1 MTRTDQQAIAT
12 GLIIALISGTALPL
26 AARADE
32 KGKDDKARQIEARRA
47 AAMAKGAG
55 QQQINTAAPTP
66 GVPGTPG
73 AQTPTGPAPT
83 VIGAQPVELP
93 PPAPGTYRIGPYS
106 EPVDVKLLVD
116 LVAQELQI
124 QVIASDV
131 ALADKKIWLLT
142 HVDVPRER
150 LLEFLGYLLE
160 RNGQYIT
167 READFV
173 WVIKPVTDLQGAPG
187 SDKQSTTQ
195 VLATKGIRPTQLTL
209 AVNNLLQGGGNP
221 QPGVQQA
228 IRVTYLDDL
237 GVMIVNDTPRRIALV
252 QALIDRVAE
261 EQLLLQFTRFE
272 VKHISANTAKAR
284 ILELLGR
291 TQRNVVQAFNPNDPN
306 AAAQA
311 QVQSAGG
318 SSSNL
323 AERLVPEGNSNSLIL
338 RGRPEEKDL
347 VERLLQV
354 VDVVN
359 QLVPRWYPVGPAAS
373 PLAEQAK
380 RQGLGDVTVLQS
392 QRGNQNGFQQG
403 FDPNQQQFAQQ
414 RFGAGSSSGDQTGPV
429 FVLDPEQR
437 GFMYYGTEE
446 QHARVKTLV
455 EEFKEPIQA
464 ERVIYEFYKLRFADA
479 EKTAET
485 IRGMITNTVPAGDSP
500 LIPGQGGSVS
510 SGRGNAAAAL
520 ASAGVNVADGSIGEI
535 VASEQVFVLADKSN
549 NQVVVK
555 APTRLQA
562 QFQRLVERLDQ
573 RRAQVYIDAKVVVV
587 TDNDDFRLAIETQL
601 INAGGTGGAVRTSLQ
616 NGSTTAGT
624 VGAGGILNRPTVNP
638 LSGITAAIIKSDQ
651 IPVIINALQTVTDSR
666 IVASPQILVDDNEE
680 AEISSI
686 EQRAT
691 TTTTQNPTGGPTTSF
706 GGYQDAGPRLK
717 VKPRI
722 STSDLLSLKYEI
734 ELSSFAASTG
744 NTATGI
750 PPDKQENK
758 VRSDSATIPSDS
770 TIVVGGLNFEEDSNT
785 VAKVPLLGD
794 IPLIGEAFKSTSK
807 NKRKRLIYVFLTPR
821 IMRDPAGNDLRL
833 FTRGPASTAKI
844 NLDLPAVKPEMMEI
858 IERLPAKGVPAAP
871 APAPAP
877 APSPAPEATPAPA
890 TPATPP
896 EPSAPTAPT
905 PVTTP

>member
-12 GLIIALISGTALPL
+12 GLIIALFSGTAMPL
-26 AARADE
+26 TARADE
-32 KGKDDKARQIEARRA
+32 KGKEDRAKQIESRRA
-47 AAMAKGAG
+47 AAMAKAAG
-55 QQQINTAAPTP
+55 QPQPVAQPNTAAP
-66 GVPGTPG
+66 VPG
-73 AQTPTGPAPT
+73 AQAPSGPAPQ

-93 PPAPGTYRIGPYS
+93 PPAPGSYRIGPYS

-221 QPGVQQA
+221 QPGVQQQ

-261 EQLLLQFTRFE
+261 EQLQLQFTRFE

-392 QRGNQNGFQQG
+392 QRGNQNGFQQV

-414 RFGAGSSSGDQTGPV
+414 RFGASSGGDQTGPV

-455 EEFKEPIQA
+455 EEFREPIQA

-485 IRGMITNTVPAGDSP
+485 IRGMITNTVPAGESP
-500 LIPGQGGSVS
+500 LIPGQGGGSAS

-520 ASAGVNVADGSIGEI
+520 AAAGVNVADGSIGEI

-587 TDNDDFRLAIETQL
+587 TDNDEFRLAVETQL

-616 NGSTTAGT
+616 AGSTSP
-624 VGAGGILNRPTVNP
+624 GANANGILTRPIVNP
-638 LSGITAAIIKSDQ
+638 LSGVTAAIIKSDQ

-744 NTATGI
+744 NSATGI

-758 VRSDSATIPSDS
+758 IRSDSATVPSDS

-785 VAKVPLLGD
+785 VAKIPLLGD
-794 IPLIGEAFKSTSK
+794 IPLIGEAFKSTNK

-833 FTRGPASTAKI
+833 FTRGPASAAKV
-844 NLDLPAVKPEMMEI
+844 NLELPAVKPEMMEI
-858 IERLPAKGVPAAP
+858 IEKLPVKAVPSAPASAPAPTSAPESTP
-871 APAPAP
+871 APAPTEP
-877 APSPAPEATPAPA
+877 PATPAPA
-890 TPATPP
+890 APP
-896 EPSAPTAPT
+896 